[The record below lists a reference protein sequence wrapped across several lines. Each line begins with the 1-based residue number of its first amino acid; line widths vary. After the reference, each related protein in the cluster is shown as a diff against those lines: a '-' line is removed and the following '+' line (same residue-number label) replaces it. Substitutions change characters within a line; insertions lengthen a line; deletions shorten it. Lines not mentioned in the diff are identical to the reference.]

1 MLVCNVS
8 LHAPRAG
15 ITAEIAE
22 AATATDANAIG
33 AVFAVLVDDPA
44 SAHETVNAFVG
55 QIMVEA
61 ASATATVGVAGSV
74 YAGTVDAAASAADT
88 VNAGAAY
95 VGTIAETVT
104 AGETVDGTVPVALAS
119 FDGAAT
125 NVTLSNGNLT
135 ATHSNTTSNS
145 GVRSASQQSSG
156 KYYFEVT
163 ATQTAGSG
171 DCVGVITAAGTYTN
185 LVTNGSNCGVQYRAG
200 AIWANNANST
210 LSGGNIANGN
220 IVGVAVD
227 LDNDKIWFQQFFGW
241 NGLAVTSENP
251 ATNTGGVSISSFSGT
266 TLSPAVGFAATAS
279 GNFTANFGAT
289 TFKGNVPSG
298 FSAWGGSTTFDGT
311 ATNATLTNG
320 NLTAAHSNSTTN
332 SGARSTD
339 QRSSGKYY
347 FEVTVT
353 AIGVGDAIGLLT
365 AAGTYTNL
373 VTNATN
379 CGAVYSGGKIFGNG
393 SDSGKTI
400 GSFVA
405 PYILGIAV
413 DLDNEKIWVRG
424 FRWNGTTTHNPA
436 TNTGG
441 ASISSYSGTT
451 VSPVVGFGGSGTASG
466 DNFTANFGQSS
477 YVMGLP
483 AGFSNWPH

>member
-8 LHAPRAG
+8 LRPPRSA
-15 ITAEIAE
+15 IAASLTEATTAADA
-22 AATATDANAIG
+22 AATGNV
-33 AVFAVLVDDPA
+33 VFATLVDDPA
-44 SAHETVNAFVG
+44 SVG
-55 QIMVEA
+55 DI
-61 ASATATVGVAGSV
+61 
-74 YAGTVDAAASAADT
+74 VDAYLGEIMLEAASAADT
-88 VNAGAAY
+88 VEVVGGVYAGA
-95 VGTIAETVT
+95 VAEAAT
-104 AGETVDGTVPVALAS
+104 AVDAMDGTVPVAMAT

-163 ATQTAGSG
+163 ATQTTGTA

-185 LVTNGSNCGVQYRAG
+185 LVTNGSNCGVQYRTG
-200 AIWANNANST
+200 AIWSNNVNST
-210 LSGGNIANGN
+210 LSGSNIANGN

-241 NGLAVTSENP
+241 NGLALTSEDP

-289 TFKGNVPSG
+289 TFKGNVPAG
-298 FSAWGGSTTFDGT
+298 FSAWGSSTTFDGT

-320 NLTAAHSNSTTN
+320 NLTAAHSNTTTN

-339 QRSSGKYY
+339 QRNSGKYY

-379 CGAVYSGGKIFGNG
+379 CGAVYAGGKIFGNG
-393 SDSGKTI
+393 SDSGKTL

-405 PYILGIAV
+405 PYILGVAV
-413 DLDNEKIWVRG
+413 DLDNEKIWFRA
-424 FRWNGTTTHNPA
+424 FRWNGTVTHDPA

-451 VSPVVGFGGSGTASG
+451 VSPVVGFGGTGTASG

-483 AGFSNWPH
+483 TGFSNWPH